1 MEEKWRGCS
10 HSPVG
15 GRASS
20 ARIKARSQGPS
31 RREEYEHGFDAI
43 EVRGVARRGQMLR
56 ACKMKRERGQKTV
69 KERETRWSRRERG
82 DKREPQKSTR
92 RIVPQQREEAMRD
105 AGTTF
110 REVR

>member
-1 MEEKWRGCS
+1 
-10 HSPVG
+10 
-15 GRASS
+15 
-20 ARIKARSQGPS
+20 
-31 RREEYEHGFDAI
+31 
-43 EVRGVARRGQMLR
+43 
-56 ACKMKRERGQKTV
+56 MKRERGQKTV